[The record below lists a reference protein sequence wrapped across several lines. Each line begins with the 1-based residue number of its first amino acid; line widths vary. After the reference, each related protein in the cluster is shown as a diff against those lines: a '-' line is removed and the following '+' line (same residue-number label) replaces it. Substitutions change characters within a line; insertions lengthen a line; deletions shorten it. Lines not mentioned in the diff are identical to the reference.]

1 MFLRISGII
10 GAILLVTGIGLFTYI
25 VMASPVRGAAP
36 THHYG
41 EQCGVDVN
49 CQLTAK
55 DCSDVTN
62 EISFSKPTISESDS
76 LALTVYLSN
85 NDNRTCIG
93 GVVLNAPNFDVSPT
107 RTALRLELPPGHNTH
122 SVVWILT
129 PKKAGLFPITV
140 SSGGYT
146 AFNTVSEINV
156 TDILGLTP
164 TQAKLLSYLGTFGGA
179 IFTAPWW
186 YEQLTK
192 RKNKA
197 KKTQSTREKKK

>member
-1 MFLRISGII
+1 MFLKISGMI
-10 GAILLVTGIGLFTYI
+10 GAILLVAGIVLFTYL

-36 THHYG
+36 TQHYG
-41 EQCGVDVN
+41 ERCGVDVK
-49 CQLTAK
+49 CRLSAD

-76 LALTVYLSN
+76 LAVTVHLSN
-85 NDNRTCIG
+85 NDNRTCTG
-93 GVVLNAPNFDVSPT
+93 GVVLNAPNFDVSPA
-107 RTALRLELPPGHNTH
+107 RTTLRLELSPGHNT
-122 SVVWILT
+122 SSAVWILT

-146 AFNTVSEINV
+146 AFNTVSEVNV

-164 TQAKLLSYLGTFGGA
+164 TQAKILSYVGTFGGA
-179 IFTAPWW
+179 MLTAPWW

-192 RKNKA
+192 RRNKT